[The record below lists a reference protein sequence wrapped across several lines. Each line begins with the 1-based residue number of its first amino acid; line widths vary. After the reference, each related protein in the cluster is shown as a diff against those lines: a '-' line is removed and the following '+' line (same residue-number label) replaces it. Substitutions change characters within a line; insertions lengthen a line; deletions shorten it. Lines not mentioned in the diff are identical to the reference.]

1 MHGHVFNLADV
12 TASVPLESIND
23 LATNHSAFSVTHK
36 IKIFSD
42 ELIIIWLKLMIGVS
56 SGKSIPIKILAS
68 RLRIWLQWKVEENN
82 SSALIFNNI
91 QLTRCSCQK
100 ESGLTPEC

>member
-1 MHGHVFNLADV
+1 
-12 TASVPLESIND
+12 
-23 LATNHSAFSVTHK
+23 
-36 IKIFSD
+36 
-42 ELIIIWLKLMIGVS
+42 MIGIL

-82 SSALIFNNI
+82 SSAIIFNNI
-91 QLTRCSCQK
+91 QLMQCSCKK